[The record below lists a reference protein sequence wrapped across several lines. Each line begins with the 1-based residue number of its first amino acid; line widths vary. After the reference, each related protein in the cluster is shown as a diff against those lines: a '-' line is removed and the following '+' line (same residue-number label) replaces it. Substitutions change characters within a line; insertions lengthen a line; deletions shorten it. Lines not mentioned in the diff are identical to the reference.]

1 LRFGTNYFTREQADR
16 VLEDR
21 KKISMALE
29 EEGMGGNLKPSFA
42 DAGDKE
48 ELDATAS
55 LAK

>member
-48 ELDATAS
+48 ELDATAN